1 MTDAKYYPERQRLT
15 LPLEP
20 GQKRP
25 TVLEGG
31 KKLKDYFSNQNPQVV
46 FKDLG
51 PQVAYKTLF
60 FFEYLGPL
68 IIYPIFYFYPQIYS
82 FFGLPTRQ
90 VTHPVQT
97 YALYAWCFHYAK
109 REFET
114 FFIHRFSHATSPL
127 ANVYR
132 NCAYYWVFGALIA
145 YFVNHPLYTPVSK
158 EQMYIGFA
166 IAAVSQISNFYC
178 HIILKNLRSP
188 DGKGGYQIPSGFLFN
203 YVTCANYMTE
213 IWQWIGFNIA
223 TQTLAGYLFL
233 GAAGYIMSVW
243 ALQKHKRLRQVFCWI
258 TPFLLL
264 LWSLHTGVW
273 SLVQKKGH
281 ISPINAQDW
290 GGVVLSMKIIY
301 VLWGVFL
308 LTKLIKSV
316 VLSLYCWLSY
326 RLLMVRKDGPSTQG
340 GG

>member
-1 MTDAKYYPERQRLT
+1 MGIAEKTVRVQVLGRSGKEFIKGGVEISQDGTVADLKKAIQRQNAKYYPERQRLT

-68 IIYPIFYFYPQIYS
+68 IIYPIFYFYPQIYN

-145 YFVNHPLYTPVSK
+145 YFVNHPLYTPVSR

-166 IAAVSQISNFYC
+166 IEAVSQISNFYC

-203 YVTCANYMTE
+203 YVTCANYTTE

-223 TQTLAGYLFL
+223 TQSLAGYLFL

-243 ALQKHKRLRQVFCWI
+243 ALQKHKRLRQTFDGKEGRAKYPRRWVI
-258 TPFLLL
+258 MPPLL
-264 LWSLHTGVW
+264 
-273 SLVQKKGH
+273 
-281 ISPINAQDW
+281 
-290 GGVVLSMKIIY
+290 
-301 VLWGVFL
+301 
-308 LTKLIKSV
+308 
-316 VLSLYCWLSY
+316 
-326 RLLMVRKDGPSTQG
+326 
-340 GG
+340 

>member
-1 MTDAKYYPERQRLT
+1 

-31 KKLKDYFSNQNPQVV
+31 KKLKDYFSNQTPQVV

-68 IIYPIFYFYPQIYS
+68 IIYPIFYFYPQIYN

-145 YFVNHPLYTPVSK
+145 YFANHPLYTPVSK

-178 HIILKNLRSP
+178 HIILKNLRAP

-203 YVTCANYMTE
+203 YVTCANYTTE

-243 ALQKHKRLRQVFCWI
+243 ALQKHKRLRQVFAGLHPSCFCFGLSI
-258 TPFLLL
+258 QVFGPQYRRRDI
-264 LWSLHTGVW
+264 SL
-273 SLVQKKGH
+273 Q
-281 ISPINAQDW
+281 
-290 GGVVLSMKIIY
+290 
-301 VLWGVFL
+301 
-308 LTKLIKSV
+308 
-316 VLSLYCWLSY
+316 
-326 RLLMVRKDGPSTQG
+326 
-340 GG
+340 

>member
-1 MTDAKYYPERQRLT
+1 M
-15 LPLEP
+15 
-20 GQKRP
+20 
-25 TVLEGG
+25 
-31 KKLKDYFSNQNPQVV
+31 

-68 IIYPIFYFYPQIYS
+68 IIYPIFYFYPQIYN

-145 YFVNHPLYTPVSK
+145 YFANHPLYTPVSK

-203 YVTCANYMTE
+203 YVTCANYTTE

-243 ALQKHKRLRQVFCWI
+243 ALQKHKRLRQVFAGLHPSCFCFGLSI
-258 TPFLLL
+258 QVFGPQYRRRTYLSNKCTGLRRCGIIYENYLCIVRSISSYKVDQVSGIEFVLL
-264 LWSLHTGVW
+264 
-273 SLVQKKGH
+273 
-281 ISPINAQDW
+281 
-290 GGVVLSMKIIY
+290 VVLQTFDGKEGRAKYPRRWVIMPP
-301 VLWGVFL
+301 L
-308 LTKLIKSV
+308 L
-316 VLSLYCWLSY
+316 
-326 RLLMVRKDGPSTQG
+326 
-340 GG
+340 